1 MNSQTLI
8 VYRKNGIITAAA
20 GTIYQKEF
28 CEKEIQD
35 IAKEVA
41 QDLSAEPL
49 LSGLVYAACPGGV
62 LKPLK
67 KGCYFIDEAAAKD
80 AADNSFGN
88 HPYNR
93 LTVLTYEIGKRCGLK
108 AVMLYPMSSDELL
121 PVNRCTSYAGIRK
134 YSRYHAMEHQM
145 GQRYLCDISGK
156 KPEDINCIIAFV
168 DDLVSVGA
176 CERGICLDVNDCI
189 GAEGPMGLT
198 SSGDVPVAQI
208 AGYFMEKCSSFAEM
222 EEQLMHHSGLCQYTG
237 ITDMEELDRQYADN
251 ECVRAACEALAYQTA
266 KWIGSS
272 TLVLKGKVDY
282 ILLMGKAMKSKVLQK
297 LLKMRVEKIAQVLFM
312 DESETERYMKEEGKI
327 LGTNGCP
334 VYDY

>member
-1 MNSQTLI
+1 MTGQTLI
-8 VYRKNGIITAAA
+8 VYMKNDIITVSA
-20 GTIYQKEF
+20 GIIYQKEF
-28 CEKEIQD
+28 SGKEIQD

-41 QDLSAEPL
+41 QDVAAEPL
-49 LSGLVYAACPGGV
+49 LTGLAYVACPGGV

-67 KGCYFIDEAAAKD
+67 KGCYFINEKAVKD
-80 AADNSFGN
+80 LADSSFGN

-93 LTVLTYEIGKRCGLK
+93 LTILAYEIGIQCGLK
-108 AVMLYPMSSDELL
+108 AIMLYPMSCDELL
-121 PVNRCTSYAGIRK
+121 PVNRCTSYAGIKK
-134 YSRYHAMEHQM
+134 YSRYHAMEHHM
-145 GQRYLCDISGK
+145 GLRYLCDISGK
-156 KPEDINCIIAFV
+156 RLEDMNCIIAFI

-176 CERGICLDVNDCI
+176 YGRGMCLDVNDCI

-222 EEQLMHHSGLCQYTG
+222 EEQLMHHGGICQYTG
-237 ITDMEELDRQYADN
+237 ITDMEELDQQYNND
-251 ECVRAACEALAYQTA
+251 ECVKAACEGLAYQTA

-272 TLVLKGKVDY
+272 VLVLQGKVDY
-282 ILLMGKAMKSKVLQK
+282 ILLMGKAMKSRALQK
-297 LLKMRVEKIAQVLFM
+297 LLTMRVEKIAQVLLL
-312 DESETERYMKEEGKI
+312 DESETEQYIKEEVKI